1 MNTPAHVAA
10 SVLRWH
16 DERGRGYGCW
26 HYGRCVASRLAD
38 IRLLWE
44 SPSLG
49 RKRRGM
55 DLVEAM
61 LSEQL
66 AIALGFKSTGY
77 CADVDGANIWG
88 FKKVADAMLA
98 YGIL

>member
-1 MNTPAHVAA
+1 
-10 SVLRWH
+10 
-16 DERGRGYGCW
+16 
-26 HYGRCVASRLAD
+26 
-38 IRLLWE
+38 
-44 SPSLG
+44 
-49 RKRRGM
+49 M